1 MKHCIVITL
10 LAALVIACGDGG
22 ESSVTPDIPVGELP
36 STDVLTAHTEIVPL
50 PPPVAAAEVLAPGPF
65 GVGEILLELEDATR
79 STPPNGSFE
88 GSETRFLSTIV
99 WYPTAPG
106 PGDRLDPVEDAAPAA
121 DGGPWPLVVYNHG
134 FSSRNDENSKLAVYL
149 ASRGFVVAAPDFPL
163 TNIFAPGKPTAV
175 DMINQPGDVRFIM
188 DHLTGDHPDAD
199 HPLLG
204 QIDSERI
211 GLVGVSLGAMTALAV
226 TFHPEMR
233 DPRVRATVAAAPPG
247 CYLADEIYDTV
258 EVPLL
263 ILHGTGDAILTYPEN
278 GSPTWERANPPKYFL
293 TLEGGTH
300 TSMAGLA
307 MPLMEVLGNTD
318 DVGCETMADN
328 PSLDP
333 EALAEMSSEFGGV
346 DYATVMDQCPAPCT
360 VTITEPMMDAHR
372 QLKLVQRSTIAFLVA
387 RLQGDDSY
395 EAYLRE
401 GLVGDT
407 EDVTLVFA
415 P

>member
-1 MKHCIVITL
+1 MKCCIVIILASL
-10 LAALVIACGDGG
+10 LTACGVG
-22 ESSVTPDIPVGELP
+22 ESSETPELPVGELP
-36 STDVLTAHTEIVPL
+36 PTDSTAADTAEVIPL
-50 PPPVAAAEVLAPGPF
+50 PPPVPTEEVLAPGPY
-65 GVGEILLELEDATR
+65 GVGEILLELEDPTR
-79 STPPNGSFE
+79 STPPNGSYE
-88 GSETRFLSTIV
+88 SSDTRLLSTVI
-99 WYPTAPG
+99 WYPTTPG
-106 PGDRLDPVEDAAPAA
+106 PGDRLVPVEDAAPDA

-134 FSSRNDENSKLAVYL
+134 FSSRNDENAKLAAYL

-163 TNIFAPGKPTAV
+163 TNIFAPGKPTVV

-188 DHLTGDHPDAD
+188 DHLTGDHPDAN

-204 QIDSERI
+204 QIDEEHI
-211 GLVGVSLGAMTALAV
+211 GLAGVSLGAMTALAV
-226 TFHPEMR
+226 TFHTDFQ
-233 DPRVRATVAAAPPG
+233 DPRIRATAVAAPPG
-247 CYLADEIYDTV
+247 CYLAEEIYDTA

-278 GSPTWERANPPKYFL
+278 GPSTWARANPPKYFL
-293 TLEGGTH
+293 TLDGGTH

-318 DVGCETMADN
+318 DVGCQTMEDN

-333 EALAEMSSEFGGV
+333 DALAGMSSEFGGV
-346 DYATVMDQCPAPCT
+346 DFATVREECPAPCSVT
-360 VTITEPMMDAHR
+360 VNAPMMDPHR
-372 QLKLVQRSTIAFLVA
+372 QLDLVHQSMIAFFVA
-387 RLQGDDSY
+387 RLQGDDRY

-401 GLVGDT
+401 GLVGEE